1 MKHKLILLAILSF
14 SLNVFAQ
21 GYKVNWS
28 EEVKGDKLPQFAATN
43 KKGEIITIGVK
54 KTRKPIKKLKVKRYD
69 KNLNLLETVEQK
81 DWESPNWK
89 AGDYVLDGMMSVG
102 DKIYCILYKKE
113 KKEYLV
119 YKNELTKDLRA
130 SDKIEQIGTFKHTAA
145 KINGWALAFG
155 YIILTPSS
163 NNAIRYNFSKD
174 KSKVILYNYFDLD
187 KQKYISISCFDNNFE
202 KLWSKDINLK
212 LHDRDIEV
220 KNTVISDKGNVYI
233 NYEKTTKKGIFGGTL
248 DYENHILQISDN
260 GEKLKNIDLDFDKNI
275 HVTKLYIDNNEYTHT
290 LNAMGFYSNNKS
302 RFTLNGIVNVVIDE
316 NTLDL
321 ETKNVTKFTEQEY
334 SYFYGKKRAAARSE
348 KDAGLG
354 NSLTLI
360 GQYAMSDGGTI
371 YLSEDFQIVEYNDGK
386 RTTYR
391 YYYGNILIIKT
402 SPDGEIEWTKSI
414 NRSQGPFNANM
425 LQYLGSYSFVL
436 DDKIYLMYNDDEN
449 NIESQENSGDTKRTK
464 NIKKATAVLKIID
477 TDGNIKSDKI
487 LDGKEEDVIFN
498 TSYSLKLN
506 EQQLLLFANK
516 KKLTK
521 VGSLFVKELD
531 VPLKYT
537 PKKIKASESATI
549 PEGIIQSQPSKNAA
563 DTFNA
568 ADTKMST
575 STAIPSSSSTT
586 NQKITAPST
595 LPNTTEPKTP
605 PVEAPKPVYTPSSVS
620 PGRKATDAELDFF
633 NKLREQQPAAEP
645 AK

>member
-302 RFTLNGIVNVVIDE
+302 RATLNGIVNVVIDE

-402 SPDGEIEWTKSI
+402 NPDGEIEWTKSI
-414 NRSQGPFNANM
+414 NRSQGPFNVNM

-449 NIESQENSGDTKRTK
+449 NIESQENSGNTKRTK
-464 NIKKATAVLKIID
+464 NIKKAMAVLKIID

-521 VGSLFVKELD
+521 VGSLYVKELD

-549 PEGIIQSQPSKNAA
+549 PEGIIQSQPSRNAA

-575 STAIPSSSSTT
+575 STVIPSSSTTT

-620 PGRKATDAELDFF
+620 PGRKATDEELDFF